1 MISPYIDIFIEYLNT
16 NSAFFSEYFIVL
28 VFFITLFE
36 SLPILGAVTP
46 GTLLLLFFGFSGAS
60 LGIDVSL
67 MILASTVGSIMG
79 DLSGYA
85 LGKYGSGFLIKH
97 KKLLKASHIEEG
109 RRFFSN
115 HGFKS
120 IFIGRFVGIV
130 RPVVSLIAGS
140 ISMRFSRF
148 VFFDILASFLWST
161 IYIIIG
167 FYFGQHFREIER
179 FVSNIGTF
187 LTIMLVLSAGIYY
200 FKFKKNKS
208 RINTHENSQAI

>member
-1 MISPYIDIFIEYLNT
+1 MVSQYIDIFIEYLNA

-67 MILASTVGSIMG
+67 MILASTLGSIMG

-120 IFIGRFVGIV
+120 IFIGRFVGIM

-140 ISMRFSRF
+140 IGMRFSRF
-148 VFFDILASFLWST
+148 VFFDILASFLWSAL
-161 IYIIIG
+161 YIIVG

-179 FVSNIGTF
+179 FVSHLGTF
-187 LTIMLVLSAGIYY
+187 LTIVIILGIGIYY
-200 FKFKKNKS
+200 FKFKKNKKLLQL
-208 RINTHENSQAI
+208 E